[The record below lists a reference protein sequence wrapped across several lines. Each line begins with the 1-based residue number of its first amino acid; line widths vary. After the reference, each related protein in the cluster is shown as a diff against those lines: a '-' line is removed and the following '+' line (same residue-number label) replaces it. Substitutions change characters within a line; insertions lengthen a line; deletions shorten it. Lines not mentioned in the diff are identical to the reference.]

1 MVSEAMMLLAV
12 FDDIEPAANGIAKI
26 REMGV
31 KDDAINVVSGV
42 PFPARALGRPAARSW
57 VTKIA
62 LAGAVG
68 GASIGLFL
76 LYGTAFMYPLHVGGQ
91 PIYPIPMVFIAVFE
105 TAMLGLM
112 TSGFLGLFVDSGFP
126 SYTPKDY
133 VPQISDGKIA
143 VFFRCEAADEKRLAE
158 SLAKLGAESVKRAER
173 RQP

>member
-1 MVSEAMMLLAV
+1 MPEHMMLLAV
-12 FDDIEPAANGIAKI
+12 FPDVEPAADGIAKI

-31 KDDAINVVSGV
+31 GDEAINVVSGL
-42 PFPARALGRPAARSW
+42 PFPARVLGRPRPTTW

-62 LAGAVG
+62 LFGAAAGAG
-68 GASIGLFL
+68 LGLFL

-91 PIYPIPMVFIAVFE
+91 PIYPVPMVFIATFE

-112 TSGFLGLFVDSGFP
+112 TSAFIGLFVDSGFP

-133 VPQISDGKIA
+133 VPEISDGKIA
-143 VFFRCEAADEKRLAE
+143 VFFKCDPADEARFAE
-158 SLAKLGAESVKRAER
+158 GLKKLGAEAVKRAER

>member
-1 MVSEAMMLLAV
+1 MSDPIMLLAV
-12 FDDIEPAANGIAKI
+12 FDDIEPAANGIAKL
-26 REMGV
+26 REIGV
-31 KDDAINVVSGV
+31 KDDAINVVSGL
-42 PFPARALGRPAARSW
+42 PFPARALGRPAARTW

-62 LAGAVG
+62 MFGAVG

-91 PIYPIPMVFIAVFE
+91 PIYPIPMLFIAVFE

-112 TSGFLGLFVDSGFP
+112 TSAFLGLFVDSGFP

-133 VPQISDGKIA
+133 VHQISDGKIA
-143 VFFRCEAADEKRLAE
+143 VFFRCEREDEKRLAD
-158 SLAKLGAESVKRAER
+158 SLTKLGAESVKPAER